1 MRHLFAAIACTLLP
15 GLLWTASLWAGT
27 PASANPFF
35 EKWDTPFGV
44 PPFGEIEVEHYLPA
58 FERGIERHTAEIRA
72 ITENDSAATFANTI
86 EALERS
92 GALLDRV
99 SSVFYATRSSM
110 TNDRIEAIAKE
121 VAPQLSK
128 HRDAILLDDTLFQRV
143 QAVYDRK
150 EELDLTAEQEKLL
163 TESYKDF
170 VRGGAKLPAD
180 KKDQMKEIN
189 ARLSLLSLEFG
200 ANGLKE
206 NNRFELVVEDEA
218 DLAGLPDGV
227 VAAAALTAKERGHE
241 GKWAFTLHKPSMIPL
256 LQYSERRE
264 LREKIY
270 RGYMSR
276 GNHDD
281 ELDNKKVLARIAAL
295 RVERAH
301 LLGYKTHAHFVL
313 EENMAKEPENVAR
326 MLHQVWKPALA
337 RAKAEAADMQKM
349 IDEEGDAFKLESWDW
364 WYYAEKIKKAKYNLD
379 EEMLR
384 PYFKLENVR
393 DGAFDVA
400 SRLFGITFHE
410 RADLPKYHEDVTAFE
425 VKDAD
430 GTHLGILYV
439 DYFPRA
445 SKRGGAWM
453 GSYRSQSKQG
463 GKNIRPI
470 IYNVGNFSKPTGDK
484 PSLLSFDEVNTL
496 FHELGHAL
504 HGLLSDCTYESLS
517 GTAVARDF
525 VELPS
530 QIMENWASEPSV
542 LKRYARHYKTDEPM
556 PDELIEKIRRAR
568 HFNQGFA
575 TTEYLAASLLDLR
588 WHTLT
593 ESKPDIDIL
602 KFERGA
608 MAEIGLIS
616 EIIPRYRSTYFNH
629 IFAGG
634 YSSGYYAYIW
644 AEVLDADAFEAFKET
659 GDPLDP
665 GVAKSFRR
673 NILSTGGTM
682 EPMESYKKFRGK
694 EPGIEPLLKRRGLS
708 SSQP

>member
-1 MRHLFAAIACTLLP
+1 MRYLHAAIVCTFWA
-15 GLLWTASLWAGT
+15 GLLWVGT
-27 PASANPFF
+27 PALANPLL

-44 PPFGEIEVEHYLPA
+44 PPFDEIEAEHYLPA
-58 FERGIERHTAEIRA
+58 IERGIERHAEEIRA
-72 ITENDSAATFANTI
+72 ITENDSAATFTNTI

-92 GALLDRV
+92 GGLLDRV
-99 SSVFYATRSSM
+99 SAVFFATRSSM
-110 TNDRIEAIAKE
+110 TNDRIAAIAKE
-121 VAPQLSK
+121 VAPRLSK
-128 HRDAILLDDTLFQRV
+128 HRDAILLDDTIFQRV
-143 QAVYDRK
+143 QAVHDRVD
-150 EELDLTAEQEKLL
+150 ELDLTPEQEKLL
-163 TESYKDF
+163 TESYKNF

-180 KKDQMKEIN
+180 KKDRMKEIN
-189 ARLSLLSLEFG
+189 AKLSLLSLKFG
-200 ANGLKE
+200 ENGLKE
-206 NNRFELVVEDEA
+206 NNRFELVIEDEA
-218 DLAGLPDGV
+218 DLAGLPESV
-227 VAAAALTAKERGHE
+227 VAAAAETAKERGHE

-256 LQYSERRE
+256 LQHSERRE

-270 RGYMSR
+270 RAYITR

-281 ELDNKKVLARIAAL
+281 ELDNKKTLALTAAL
-295 RVERAH
+295 RVERAK

-313 EENMAKEPENVAR
+313 EENMAKKPENVAR
-326 MLHQVWKPALA
+326 MLHQVWKPALT

-349 IDEEGDAFKLESWDW
+349 IDEEGGRFKLQSWDW
-364 WYYAEKIKKAKYNLD
+364 WYYAEKVKKAKYDLD

-393 DGAFDVA
+393 DGAFEVA

-410 RADLPKYHEDVTAFE
+410 RTDLPTYHEDVTAFE

-453 GSYRSQSKQG
+453 GSYRRQSKQA
-463 GKNIRPI
+463 GKDIRPI
-470 IYNVGNFSKPTGDK
+470 IYNVGNFSKPTGDR

-496 FHELGHAL
+496 FHELGHGL
-504 HGLLSDCTYESLS
+504 HGLLSNCTYESLS

-542 LKRYARHYKTDEPM
+542 LKRYARHYKSDEPM

-575 TTEYLAASLLDLR
+575 TTEYLAASLLDLK
-588 WHTLT
+588 WHRLA
-593 ESKPDIDIL
+593 ESRPDIDVL
-602 KFERGA
+602 KFERDG
-608 MAEIGLIS
+608 MTEIGLIP
-616 EIIPRYRSTYFNH
+616 EIIPRYRSSYFNH
-629 IFAGG
+629 IFSGG
-634 YSSGYYAYIW
+634 YASGYYAYIW
-644 AEVLDADAFEAFKET
+644 AEVLDADAFEAFRET

-665 GVAKSFRR
+665 DVAESFRQ
-673 NILSTGGTM
+673 NILSSGGTM

-694 EPGIEPLLKRRGLS
+694 EPDIGPLLRRRGLNNP
-708 SSQP
+708 QP